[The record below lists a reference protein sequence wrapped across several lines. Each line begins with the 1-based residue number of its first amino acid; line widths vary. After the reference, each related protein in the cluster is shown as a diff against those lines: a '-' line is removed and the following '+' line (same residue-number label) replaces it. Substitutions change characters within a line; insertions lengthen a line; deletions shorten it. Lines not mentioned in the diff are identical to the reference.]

1 MAFSFRIDTR
11 VRADPATVFAVLTDH
26 RGYAAITPLRRSTL
40 DREGDPAPDG
50 VGAVRR
56 FELAGPAIVEEVVRF
71 EPPARFAYR
80 ALAGLP
86 VSDHLAEVEL
96 EAADGGTRMR
106 YRIRATP
113 KVAHTD
119 RIVEPLLRA
128 AVVTLMRG
136 IRTEAERRARAGT
149 AGW

>member
-1 MAFSFRIDTR
+1 MAFSFRIDTT

-40 DREGDPAPDG
+40 DREGAPAPDG

-71 EPPARFAYR
+71 EPPTRFAYR

-86 VSDHLAEVEL
+86 VSEHLAEVEL
-96 EAADGGTRMR
+96 DATEDGTRMR
-106 YRIRATP
+106 YAIHATP
-113 KVAHTD
+113 RVAHTD
-119 RIVEPLLRA
+119 RLVEPLLRA

-136 IRTEAERRARAGT
+136 IRTEAQRRAEAGT